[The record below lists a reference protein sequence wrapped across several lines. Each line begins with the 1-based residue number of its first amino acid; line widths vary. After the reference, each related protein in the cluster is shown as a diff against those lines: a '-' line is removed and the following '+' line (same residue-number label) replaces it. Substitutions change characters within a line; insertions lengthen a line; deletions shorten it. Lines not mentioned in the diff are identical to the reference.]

1 MGTKTKKTP
10 DVKSKADEEFRKP
23 SKMQP
28 LKGKKEKKVVKKI
41 VNDDDDD
48 FDNDFLGDDFD
59 DLDIANDDYDDDID

>member
-10 DVKSKADEEFRKP
+10 EIKSKADEGIRKP

-41 VNDDDDD
+41 VSDDDD

-59 DLDIANDDYDDDID
+59 DLDITNDDYDDDID